1 MVRRLTLGVV
11 LVVSAIAGGWGPI
24 ASATSRTAP
33 VDASVSASVLFV
45 GDSHLRSSVG
55 LLQPLL
61 VDRPGGMATTFNA
74 FGGLGADDS
83 NYIRLRMSGAR
94 VATGGFDAI
103 VVSLGTNDVENGAVT
118 AGVAAH
124 IDRIVDAAAGTP
136 VLWLTLAE
144 TMYHREAGAASFNAD
159 LRSAVGRH
167 PNLTLVEFG
176 PVWDQHPEYFDSDG
190 IHLGTAGQAA
200 FALAVAD
207 AVDGQVAG

>member
-61 VDRPGGMATTFNA
+61 VDRPGGIATTFNA

-103 VVSLGTNDVENGAVT
+103 VVSLGTNDVENEAVT
-118 AGVAAH
+118 AGVPAH

-167 PNLTLVEFG
+167 PNLTLVDFG

-200 FALAVAD
+200 FALAIAD
-207 AVDGQVAG
+207 AVDGQVVG